1 MPPKT
6 APSQSPNQST
16 VPTREELA
24 DRRRSRHSNPER
36 QSDSPYWWTV
46 IQNAGRV
53 TGGTLLTAT
62 LVGSATLAGG
72 LVGLAFSFR
81 NLPDVRVLQDYSP
94 SETSYIYDLKGK
106 LLSSLHDEANRE
118 VVAFDN
124 ISPHLKRAVLAIE
137 DSAFYS
143 HPGVNVGSVL
153 RASVV
158 NLESGQAR
166 EGGST
171 ITMQLVKNLF
181 LSPQRKLSRKV
192 AEAVLSFRLEQIFR
206 KEDILEMYLN
216 QVYWGHNNYGIQTA
230 ARSYFNT
237 TAGELSL
244 AESAFLAGL
253 IQAPED
259 YSPFNNNYPLAKKR
273 QIQVLGRMEQLG
285 WITSEEAAAAKAE
298 PLWIA
303 ENTSFQTSKLP
314 YITNAAIQELEK
326 RFGRDRLLRGG
337 MRVQLTVDSA
347 YQRMAENTV
356 KESFAR
362 LRRQGARI
370 DQIALVAVD
379 PRTHF
384 VKALVGGVDFKRS
397 QFNRAVQA
405 LRQPG
410 SSFKPFVY
418 YAAFASGKYTPNST
432 VQDTPVSYP
441 DGNATYR
448 PKNYGG
454 GYSGSVSIRRAIEV
468 SLNIPA
474 VRLGQEVGLNRVI
487 EIARVLGFHSPLE
500 PVVSLPLGSED
511 VTPLEMAGAFAT
523 FASGGWHSDTTLI
536 VQVTD
541 SNGKRL
547 LDNTPKPRLVL
558 DPWAVASE
566 NQTLKGVIQQGTAQT
581 AKLGRPA
588 AGKTGTTDAERDVW
602 FVGYVP
608 QLSVAVWAGNDN
620 YGRIGTGATGGNYV
634 APVWRSFMQRA
645 LKGVPPQDFAP
656 PSNFPRPTGF

>member
-1 MPPKT
+1 M
-6 APSQSPNQST
+6 
-16 VPTREELA
+16 
-24 DRRRSRHSNPER
+24 
-36 QSDSPYWWTV
+36 
-46 IQNAGRV
+46 QNAGRV

-158 NLESGQAR
+158 NLESGEAR

-192 AEAVLSFRLEQIFR
+192 AEAVLSFRLEQIFT
-206 KEDILEMYLN
+206 KDQILEMYLN

-273 QIQVLGRMEQLG
+273 QLQVLGRMEQLG
-285 WITSEEAAAAKAE
+285 WITPEESAAAKAE

-303 ENTSFQTSKLP
+303 ENTSFQRSKLP
-314 YITNAAIQELEK
+314 YITNAAIHELEK

-337 MRVQLTVDSA
+337 IRVQLTVDSN

-384 VKALVGGVDFKRS
+384 VKALVGGVDFRRS

-418 YAAFASGKYTPNST
+418 YAAFASGKYTPNSV

-441 DGNATYR
+441 DGDRQYR

-454 GYSGSVSIRRAIEV
+454 GYSGSVSIKRAIEI

-500 PVVSLPLGSED
+500 PVISLPLGSED

-541 SNGKRL
+541 SSGKRL

-558 DPWAVASE
+558 DPWAVASV

-620 YGRIGTGATGGNYV
+620 YSRIGTGATGGNYV

-656 PSNFPRPTGF
+656 PGNFQRPTGF

>member
-1 MPPKT
+1 M
-6 APSQSPNQST
+6 
-16 VPTREELA
+16 
-24 DRRRSRHSNPER
+24 
-36 QSDSPYWWTV
+36 
-46 IQNAGRV
+46 QNAGRV

-158 NLESGQAR
+158 NLESGEAR

-192 AEAVLSFRLEQIFR
+192 AEAVLSFRLEQIFT
-206 KEDILEMYLN
+206 KDQILEMYLN

-273 QIQVLGRMEQLG
+273 QLQVLGRMEQLG
-285 WITSEEAAAAKAE
+285 WITPEESAAAKAE

-303 ENTSFQTSKLP
+303 ENTSFQRSKLP
-314 YITNAAIQELEK
+314 YITNAAIHELEK

-337 MRVQLTVDSA
+337 IRVQLTVDSN

-384 VKALVGGVDFKRS
+384 VKALVGGVDFRRS

-418 YAAFASGKYTPNST
+418 YAAFASGKYTPNSV

-441 DGNATYR
+441 DGDRQYR

-454 GYSGSVSIRRAIEV
+454 GYSGSVSIKRAIEI

-500 PVVSLPLGSED
+500 PVISLPLGSED
-511 VTPLEMAGAFAT
+511 VTPLEMAGGFAT

-558 DPWAVASE
+558 D
-566 NQTLKGVIQQGTAQT
+566 
-581 AKLGRPA
+581 
-588 AGKTGTTDAERDVW
+588 
-602 FVGYVP
+602 
-608 QLSVAVWAGNDN
+608 
-620 YGRIGTGATGGNYV
+620 
-634 APVWRSFMQRA
+634 
-645 LKGVPPQDFAP
+645 
-656 PSNFPRPTGF
+656 

>member
-1 MPPKT
+1 M
-6 APSQSPNQST
+6 
-16 VPTREELA
+16 
-24 DRRRSRHSNPER
+24 
-36 QSDSPYWWTV
+36 
-46 IQNAGRV
+46 
-53 TGGTLLTAT
+53 
-62 LVGSATLAGG
+62 
-72 LVGLAFSFR
+72 GLAFSFR

-94 SETSYIYDLKGK
+94 SETSYIYDIKGK

-137 DSAFYS
+137 DSAFYD

-158 NLESGQAR
+158 NLESGEAR

-192 AEAVLSFRLEQIFR
+192 AEAVLSFRLEQIFS
-206 KEDILEMYLN
+206 KDEILEMYLN

-230 ARSYFNT
+230 ARSYFNS

-273 QIQVLGRMEQLG
+273 QLQVLNRMELLG
-285 WITSEEAAAAKAE
+285 WISPEEAEAAKKE

-303 ENTSFQTSKLP
+303 ENTSFQRSKLP
-314 YITNAAIQELEK
+314 YVTNAAIQELEK

-337 MRVQLTVDSA
+337 MRVQLTVDTN
-347 YQRMAENTV
+347 YQKMAVNSV
-356 KESFAR
+356 KASYAS
-362 LRRQGARI
+362 LRRRRARV

-384 VKALVGGVDFKRS
+384 VKAMVGGVDFRKS

-418 YAAFASGKYTPNST
+418 YAAFASGKYSPNST

-441 DGNATYR
+441 DGNARYR

-454 GYSGSVSIRRAIEV
+454 GYSGSVSIKRAIEI

-474 VRLGQEVGLNRVI
+474 VRLGQEIGLNRVI
-487 EIARVLGFHSPLE
+487 EICRLLGFHSPLE
-500 PVVSLPLGSED
+500 PVPSLPLGSED
-511 VTPLEMAGAFAT
+511 VTPLEMAGSFAT

-541 SNGKRL
+541 SNGQML
-547 LDNTPKPRLVL
+547 LDNTPRPRLVL
-558 DPWAVASE
+558 DPWSVASV
-566 NQTLKGVIQQGTAQT
+566 NQTLKGVINQGTAKT
-581 AKLGRPA
+581 AQLGRPA

-608 QLSVAVWAGNDN
+608 QLSVAVWVGNDN
-620 YGRIGTGATGGNYV
+620 YSRIGRGATGGSYA
-634 APVWRSFMQRA
+634 APVWRSFMTKA

-656 PSNFPRPTGF
+656 PQNFPKPTGF

>member
-1 MPPKT
+1 M
-6 APSQSPNQST
+6 
-16 VPTREELA
+16 
-24 DRRRSRHSNPER
+24 
-36 QSDSPYWWTV
+36 

-244 AESAFLAGL
+244 AEAAFLAGL

-410 SSFKPFVY
+410 SSFKPFEY

-547 LDNTPKPRLVL
+547 LDNTPKPRLGL
-558 DPWAVASE
+558 DPWAVASV